1 MNDKEQTRLIGSFSI
16 GILGGICAGFFIYL
30 LFVEPLGLGT
40 IIYVLAGPMSA
51 AMIVASLLL
60 VRQQLTRWE
69 TTATDI
75 ELLRSRSWNCV
86 LITPIMLQY
95 HNVPNRWQP
104 IAAVVI
110 ALAAAFA
117 TIRLSRPLYEII
129 RTPSESQHTRL

>member
-16 GILGGICAGFFIYL
+16 GVFGGVYGGISIYFV
-30 LFVEPLGLGT
+30 FVEPLGLGSV
-40 IIYVLAGPMSA
+40 IYVLAGPMSA
-51 AMIVASLLL
+51 AMIGASFLL

-69 TTATDI
+69 TTATNI
-75 ELLRSRSWNCV
+75 EQLRSRSWNCV
-86 LITPIMLQY
+86 FITPIMFQY
-95 HNVPNRWQP
+95 HNLPDLWQP

-129 RTPSESQHTRL
+129 CTPSESLHTR

>member
-16 GILGGICAGFFIYL
+16 GVLGGISAGFFIYL

-40 IIYVLAGPMSA
+40 VVYLLAGPMSA

-60 VRQQLTRWE
+60 VRQQLTHWE
-69 TTATDI
+69 TTATNI
-75 ELLRSRSWNCV
+75 EQLRSRSWNCV
-86 LITPIMLQY
+86 LIHPIMLQY
-95 HNVPNRWQP
+95 HNLPDLWQP

-117 TIRLSRPLYEII
+117 TIQLSRPLYEII
-129 RTPSESQHTRL
+129 CTPSESLHTR